1 MNFNQLR
8 IFYSVAKN
16 RSVTLAAKELFL
28 TQPAVSIQI
37 HLLEEYYDVK
47 LFNKCGRGIIIT
59 EEGKVLLSY
68 AEKIFSFSDEME
80 ESLRQIKSLK
90 RGKLKIGSSMTFGSC
105 RLPKLLKIFK
115 LQYPDIEIQMDIGN
129 YEQVI
134 ERVLS
139 FQNDIG
145 FIGTD
150 YIDKNLVLIPY
161 IKESLV
167 LITPPDHELAQKKVI
182 TFKDLNGQKMI
193 TREKCCSTLK
203 LIEKELIKNEIS
215 IETIME
221 LGSNE
226 AIKQAVEAGLGVSI
240 ISYNVVNQENEQ
252 GKIKILHFAKN
263 NDVIR
268 NYHIIYHKEKNLSDL
283 LEKFLQVAGELPN
296 LFKEGYLAGDLSSLH
311 QETPLE
317 TN

>member
-16 RSVTLAAKELFL
+16 KSVTLAAKELFL

-37 HLLEEYYDVK
+37 HLMEEYYGMK

-105 RLPKLLKIFK
+105 HLLKLLNIFK
-115 LQYPDIEIQMDIGN
+115 LQCPDIEIQMDIGN
-129 YEQVI
+129 YYQII
-134 ERVLS
+134 EKVLS

-145 FIGTD
+145 FIGID

-161 IKESLV
+161 IKERLV
-167 LITPPDHELAQKKVI
+167 LITPPDHKLAQKKVI
-182 TFKDLNGQKMI
+182 EFKDLNGQKMI

-226 AIKQAVEAGLGVSI
+226 AIKQAVEAGLGVAI
-240 ISYNVVNQENEQ
+240 ISYNVVKQENELR
-252 GKIKILHFAKN
+252 KIKILHFLN
-263 NDVIR
+263 HNDVIR
-268 NYHIIYHKEKNLSDL
+268 NYYIIYHKEKNLSDL
-283 LEKFLQVAGELPN
+283 LKKFLQVAMKFSNP
-296 LFKEGYLAGDLSSLH
+296 FKESHLEGSLSA
-311 QETPLE
+311 LE
-317 TN
+317 PGTRLEAH